1 MIRVYI
7 YIYLDQTHYFFV
19 TKRFP
24 RLTMAVR
31 GTPRINEIEQPRV
44 ERSFLHSSVKR
55 TLKEFFFFP
64 LFSPPRHVY
73 AIRLWR
79 EERRKE
85 QRRFCHAIFTSQ
97 PTDGG
102 GEKSDKPF
110 SNPVPF
116 FILSRIVHGNLQ
128 PGNEIRFKTKLKEF
142 PRLDFL
148 F

>member
-64 LFSPPRHVY
+64 LFFLPLATY
-73 AIRLWR
+73 TQFDFGEKK
-79 EERRKE
+79 EERSKGAFVTQFSPASRPM
-85 QRRFCHAIFTSQ
+85 A
-97 PTDGG
+97 
-102 GEKSDKPF
+102 GERNPINLFRTLSPF
-110 SNPVPF
+110 SFCRESFMETFN
-116 FILSRIVHGNLQ
+116 R
-128 PGNEIRFKTKLKEF
+128 ETKYDL
-142 PRLDFL
+142 RRN
-148 F
+148 